1 MSSCYYPVLCLWQW
15 SGVSQRLAVVARG
28 AGQGRWLSEVLLLG
42 AEAARP
48 RNEPQPFGQRSA
60 EAANS
65 ALFTGWSLYCTIGL
79 KTRRCGNRLW
89 ASDWLYYHANIVP
102 KLRFTH
108 HCQLLCFI
116 PHLFL
121 SSSICDQFVRFMCHK
136 LVYVLKTACL
146 CVSPCRFGCWRTD
159 WAPGFLRFL
168 SVEAGDKGKCEV
180 RRGLNVLT
188 AVCRVDGSRWMFE
201 HQTDIKKQ
209 MAFMSSKIYPLN
221 KHCRAPPGWIYG
233 TWHMK
238 RAQFRRL
245 AEVRDTFPQR
255 KHEILALF

>member
-1 MSSCYYPVLCLWQW
+1 MWQ
-15 SGVSQRLAVVARG
+15 SAVSQ
-28 AGQGRWLSEVLLLG
+28 WLTLLSCKH
-42 AEAARP
+42 RP
-48 RNEPQPFGQRSA
+48 QAQIHTSL
-60 EAANS
+60 S
-65 ALFTGWSLYCTIGL
+65 ITLFYSTL
-79 KTRRCGNRLW
+79 
-89 ASDWLYYHANIVP
+89 
-102 KLRFTH
+102 
-108 HCQLLCFI
+108 
-116 PHLFL
+116 L

-136 LVYVLKTACL
+136 LVCVLKTACL